1 MLILSCENEL
11 YLHENKI
18 YFHIQRP
25 GGTRKWPLYLDV
37 FNSESTRREKLFPPL
52 SATHVL
58 ALDKTHLN
66 KYALSAKLCVSGF
79 MDIAKVG
86 SVAAHN

>member
-1 MLILSCENEL
+1 MRVKFISISKAEHLTSFS
-11 YLHENKI
+11 Y
-18 YFHIQRP
+18 RGP
-25 GGTRKWPLYLDV
+25 GGTRKWPIYLDV
-37 FNSESTRREKLFPPL
+37 FNSECTRREKLFPPL
-52 SATHVL
+52 LATHVL

-66 KYALSAKLCVSGF
+66 KYALSAKLCVSSF